1 MDVYQ
6 IFLTHMGVWS
16 WREAA
21 GFILLV
27 CAAGVLLFF
36 GVRRGRLKKSQAA
49 AWFILVLYLG
59 IVFASTIFTRTA
71 GARRYELVPFWSWY
85 EMISTGNLDLF
96 GQIRL
101 NCLLLAPVGLLLPF
115 ALRRAF
121 SPKYALGVGVLIAVV
136 IEVSQLVLARGLFEW
151 DDMIHNGL
159 GCMAGCVLGN
169 WVRRFLAEKM
179 EWYHMHL

>member
-21 GFILLV
+21 GFILLA
-27 CAAGVLLFF
+27 CAAGVLLFS
-36 GVRRGRLKKSQAA
+36 GVKRGRLQKSQAA

-59 IVFASTIFTRTA
+59 IVLLSTIFTRTA

-85 EMISTGNLDLF
+85 EMISTGNLGLF
-96 GQIRL
+96 EQIRL
-101 NCLLLAPVGLLLPF
+101 NCLLLAPVGAILPF
-115 ALRRAF
+115 ALGREF
-121 SPKYALGVGVLIAVV
+121 SPKYALGVGILIAAA

-151 DDMIHNGL
+151 DDMIHNGI

-169 WVRRFLAEKM
+169 WVWRRLQSF
-179 EWYHMHL
+179 Y

>member
-49 AWFILVLYLG
+49 ARFILVLYLG

-71 GARRYELVPFWSWY
+71 GARCYELVPFWSWY

-96 GQIRL
+96 EQIRL